1 MLMRD
6 PSQQLVSALV
16 ASLMKTGQSKRR
28 RGPQRMR
35 RLDSITNSTDTN
47 LSKVQEIVKD
57 RQAWWVTAGLTESN

>member
-1 MLMRD
+1 
-6 PSQQLVSALV
+6 
-16 ASLMKTGQSKRR
+16 
-28 RGPQRMR
+28 MR